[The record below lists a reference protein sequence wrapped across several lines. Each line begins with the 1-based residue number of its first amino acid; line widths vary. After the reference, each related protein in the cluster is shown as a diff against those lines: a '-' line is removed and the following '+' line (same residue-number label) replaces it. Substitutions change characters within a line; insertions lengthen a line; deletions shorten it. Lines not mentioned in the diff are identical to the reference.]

1 MVRLFSEIL
10 YIKFLRLDICLT
22 KMGCIVYQKGL
33 YYKSREEFIH
43 MGYRSEV
50 ILAVG
55 PEVMPQFMVT
65 MAKSPQ
71 ARELCWAD
79 HDEMIKD
86 YNDEKGAF
94 LFRWSGIKWYD
105 SYECV
110 AAIQDFLD
118 WCESERIE
126 VEGKEVD
133 ACDFYRF
140 VRVGEEMDDNE
151 VQGWGFDIHIE
162 RNTTY

>member
-1 MVRLFSEIL
+1 
-10 YIKFLRLDICLT
+10 
-22 KMGCIVYQKGL
+22 
-33 YYKSREEFIH
+33 

-86 YNDEKGAF
+86 YCDIKGAF
-94 LFRWSGIKWYD
+94 LFRWGGIKWYD

-110 AAIQDFLD
+110 QAIIDFID
-118 WCESERIE
+118 WCEASALKSRARKSMHPSIIASFASVRKWTTMRFKGGDLTSTLSAAQRISTSPI
-126 VEGKEVD
+126 
-133 ACDFYRF
+133 ARF
-140 VRVGEEMDDNE
+140 
-151 VQGWGFDIHIE
+151 FFAKIFLFT
-162 RNTTY
+162 NTKARKAQ

>member
-1 MVRLFSEIL
+1 
-10 YIKFLRLDICLT
+10 
-22 KMGCIVYQKGL
+22 
-33 YYKSREEFIH
+33 

-65 MAKSPQ
+65 MAKSPE

-79 HDEMIKD
+79 HDDMVKD
-86 YNDEKGAF
+86 YCDIKGAF
-94 LFRWSGIKWYD
+94 LFRWGGIKWYD

-110 AAIQDFLD
+110 QAIQDFIE
-118 WCESERIE
+118 WCESEE
-126 VEGKEVD
+126 VPTGEKDAEGNDVQAGASE
-133 ACDFYRF
+133 FYRF
-140 VRVGEEMDDNE
+140 VRIGEETDDNE

-162 RNTTY
+162 RTATY